1 MGDNPHKPLHG
12 GNRVAREDG
21 TGQGRDCI
29 QGSSASMM
37 TSGLARGIPI
47 IEVSR
52 RLGHKSIEFHPQDL
66 SPPRAQFLGRG
77 RTALDDAYEENQRQ
91 QPPAER
97 C

>member
-1 MGDNPHKPLHG
+1 
-12 GNRVAREDG
+12 
-21 TGQGRDCI
+21 
-29 QGSSASMM
+29 MM

-47 IEVSR
+47 IEISR

-91 QPPAER
+91 QPPGEQIDEGTNQIQRMVMAR
-97 C
+97 QLLKG